1 MKNNNNSAAVTERDG
16 QYHVNTYRNHRGS
29 FDCQADAQLWAITIA
44 TLEPDIASAT
54 MLSGLIIT
62 P

>member
-1 MKNNNNSAAVTERDG
+1 MNDNNNSAVVTERDS

-29 FDCQADAQLWAITIA
+29 FDCQADAQLWAITLA
-44 TLEPDIASAT
+44 TLEPDIGSAT
-54 MLSGLIIT
+54 LLSGLIIT